1 MQTHITEI
9 LKLLGEDPER
19 EGLKKTPERVEKSLR
34 YLTSGTQQSLET
46 LMNGAFFSSSIAEM
60 ILVKDIEL
68 YSLCEHHLLPFM
80 GHCHIAYIPNG
91 KIIGLS
97 KIPRIVDF
105 YARRLQIQ
113 ENLTCQIADS
123 LMSLLN
129 AKGVAIVIEAK
140 HLCMM
145 MRGVEKQ
152 TASLKTSVML
162 GVFRDDMKIRAEFLS
177 LLNSTHH

>member
-1 MQTHITEI
+1 MQTHIKEI

-19 EGLKKTPERVEKSLR
+19 KGLKKTPARVAKSLS
-34 YLTSGTQQSLET
+34 YLTSGSKQSLET
-46 LMNGAFFSSSIAEM
+46 LVNDAFFNSTITEM

-68 YSLCEHHLLPFM
+68 YSLCEHHLLPFI

-97 KIPRIVDF
+97 KIPRLVDF

-129 AKGVAIVIEAK
+129 AKGVAVVIEAK

-152 TASLKTSVML
+152 NASLKTSVML
-162 GVFRDDMKIRAEFLS
+162 SAFRDDIKIRSEFFS
-177 LLNSTHH
+177 LLRT

>member
-1 MQTHITEI
+1 METHITAI

-19 EGLKKTPERVEKSLR
+19 EGLKKTPARVAKSLR
-34 YLTSGTQQSLET
+34 YLTSGKQQSLDT
-46 LMNGAFFSSSIAEM
+46 IVNGALFHSTMQEM

-68 YSLCEHHLLPFM
+68 YSLCEHHLLPFI

-97 KIPRIVDF
+97 KLPRLVDF

-113 ENLTCQIADS
+113 ENLTCQIANS
-123 LMSLLN
+123 LMDLLD
-129 AKGVAIVIEAK
+129 AKGVAIIIEAK

-152 TASLKTSVML
+152 NASLKTSVMRGL
-162 GVFRDDMKIRAEFLS
+162 FQDDIRTRSEFLS
-177 LLNSTHH
+177 LLS

>member
-1 MQTHITEI
+1 MQTHVKAI
-9 LKLLGEDPER
+9 LRLLGEDPER
-19 EGLKKTPERVEKSLR
+19 EGLKKTPERVEKSLH

-46 LMNGAFFSSSIAEM
+46 LINGAFFSSTMTEM

-68 YSLCEHHLLPFM
+68 YSLCEHHLLPFI

-97 KIPRIVDF
+97 KIPRLVDF

-140 HLCMM
+140 
-145 MRGVEKQ
+145 
-152 TASLKTSVML
+152 
-162 GVFRDDMKIRAEFLS
+162 
-177 LLNSTHH
+177 